1 MKTNQY
7 LGLLLTV
14 ILLSTGILTAQ
25 VLKVNP
31 KTSSVTIH
39 GTSSL
44 HEWKSKS
51 SQLNGALV
59 LGANNEVKSLSVS
72 LPVKSIKSTEG
83 GLMDSKTYDAFNAD
97 KNPNI
102 SFTMTEVNDFKVNG
116 QSVNLACTGNL
127 TMNGTTRKI
136 SLKSNGKIV
145 KSGVYKF
152 TGSVNGLNMT
162 EYKMS
167 PPTALMGT
175 IKVGPAV
182 NLSFDVTVEDQA
194 QAAN

>member
-1 MKTNQY
+1 MKTTHFF
-7 LGLLLTV
+7 GLLLTAA
-14 ILLSTGILTAQ
+14 ILSVGSLTAQ

-31 KTSSVTIH
+31 KLSSITIN

-51 SQLNGALV
+51 NQINGSLV
-59 LGANNEVKSLSVS
+59 LTGNDQVKSLSVVV
-72 LPVKSIKSTEG
+72 PVKSIKSPEG

-102 SFTMTEVNDFKVNG
+102 SFTMTEANDFKVNG
-116 QSVNLACTGNL
+116 QAVSLVVTGNM
-127 TMNGTTRKI
+127 TMNGATKKI
-136 SLKSNGKIV
+136 VLKSNGKVV

-152 TGSVNGLNMT
+152 TGAVNGLNMT
-162 EYKMS
+162 EYKMV

-175 IKVGPAV
+175 IKVGPVV
-182 NLSFDVTVEDQA
+182 NLTFDVTVEDQA
-194 QAAN
+194 SAAN